1 MTHTPHE
8 ATPIAATA
16 PTKPW
21 YRQLYIQ
28 VLAAI
33 VTGIVLGWQWPDP
46 ATSMEPIGTT
56 FIAAMKML
64 IGPIVFLTIVSGNR
78 LTEVVFKVLSFVMKA
93 APLGAFGA
101 MAYAIGKFGLST
113 LTSLGSLIL
122 LFYVTSILF
131 VVVVV
136 VVVLGTVLR
145 AYVKVNLTRP

>member
-1 MTHTPHE
+1 MTHTPRE

-33 VTGIVLGWQWPDP
+33 VIGIVLGWQWPDP

-64 IGPIVFLTIVSGNR
+64 IGPIVFLTIISGIAGGGRPEEGGPHRPQGTDLLPDRHNSR
-78 LTEVVFKVLSFVMKA
+78 AGHRTCRDQ
-93 APLGAFGA
+93 PLPAG
-101 MAYAIGKFGLST
+101 
-113 LTSLGSLIL
+113 
-122 LFYVTSILF
+122 
-131 VVVVV
+131 
-136 VVVLGTVLR
+136 
-145 AYVKVNLTRP
+145 